1 MITFSKVH
9 RIIEREYYLRSTP
22 SARRDF
28 LVDHWGETDIT
39 KVMPITGITH
49 QSGTILFRFTFSD
62 GTPGALRTRV
72 PQ

>member
-1 MITFSKVH
+1 MTTFSKAHHV
-9 RIIEREYYLRSTP
+9 IEREYYLRSTP
-22 SARRDF
+22 SVRRDF
-28 LVDHWGETDIT
+28 LIEHWDETDIT
-39 KVMPITGITH
+39 KVMPITGIIR